1 VETSRFCGECE
12 DLELVRA
19 LFGPLGF
26 GGGSR
31 SGLVFWE
38 FWRGWE
44 GWCHYFGFGSR
55 GGDKNGVG
63 VLI

>member
-19 LFGPLGF
+19 LFGPLGLVVGLALGWCFGSF
-26 GGGSR
+26 GGDGR
-31 SGLVFWE
+31 DGVI
-38 FWRGWE
+38 
-44 GWCHYFGFGSR
+44 YFGFGSR